1 MSKTDLYEQLLT
13 IGQQAKL
20 TFDGITEM
28 KAVLSK
34 VLEEN
39 AELEIE
45 NKHLREHL
53 QELQQTTEETDTKD
67 LSQGLSKSKQNLQ
80 NLYEEGFHI
89 CPYFYGSRREND
101 EPCAFCNDVIY
112 GERTAD

>member
-1 MSKTDLYEQLLT
+1 
-13 IGQQAKL
+13 
-20 TFDGITEM
+20 M

-34 VLEEN
+34 ALEEN

-53 QELQQTTEETDTKD
+53 QELQDQTTEETDTKD

-80 NLYEEGFHI
+80 NLYEEGFI
-89 CPYFYGSRREND
+89 SVLFMVRDVKRRTM
-101 EPCAFCNDVIY
+101 PFCNDVIY

>member
-13 IGQQAKL
+13 IEQQAKL

-53 QELQQTTEETDTKD
+53 QE
-67 LSQGLSKSKQNLQ
+67 
-80 NLYEEGFHI
+80 
-89 CPYFYGSRREND
+89 
-101 EPCAFCNDVIY
+101 
-112 GERTAD
+112 